1 MKNDRQQIQEY
12 KRVVQETYINI
23 EAEER
28 TIKACQKIMREQSMQ
43 KQSVRASY
51 FEFLYEQ
58 SGFIQKR
65 WWLLQ
70 GGVLLGMWF
79 WLHSYM
85 TDWTDMMRLMGI
97 AATLFVVLIIPEIWK
112 NKKNGAIEVEQAS
125 YYTLHQICAA
135 RMLLFAAVDF
145 LIVMVFLGAA
155 YRTTTLSLTDLVTN
169 FLLPVNVSCCI
180 CFRTLYSKWEKSEYV
195 AVLLCLVWVAVWM
208 MIVANEA
215 IYQKIAA
222 PVWISLLLLTF
233 AYFVFCIQ
241 KSLVFDEKN
250 LEDLTYEIRT

>member
-12 KRVVQETYINI
+12 KRVVQETCINK

-28 TIKACQKIMREQSMQ
+28 TIKECQKIMKEQCMQ
-43 KQSVRASY
+43 QSNRASY

-85 TDWTDMMRLMGI
+85 MDWTDMMRLLGI

-112 NKKNGAIEVEQAS
+112 NKRNGAIEIEQAS
-125 YYTLHQICAA
+125 YYTLRQICAA
-135 RMLLFAAVDF
+135 RMLLFAAVDL
-145 LIVMVFLGAA
+145 LIVTVFLGAT
-155 YRTTTLSLTDLVTN
+155 YRTTALSLTDLVTN

-208 MIVANEA
+208 MVVANDA
-215 IYQKIAA
+215 IYHKIAT
-222 PVWISLLLLTF
+222 PVRGSLLLLTF

-241 KSLVFDEKN
+241 KSLAFDEKS
-250 LEDLTYEIRT
+250 LEDLTYEIRA

>member
-1 MKNDRQQIQEY
+1 MKNDRQQIREY
-12 KRVVQETYINI
+12 KRVVQGTCINK

-28 TIKACQKIMREQSMQ
+28 TIKACRKIIKKQSRQEQS
-43 KQSVRASY
+43 SRASY

-70 GGVLLGMWF
+70 GGVLFGMWF

-85 TDWTDMMRLMGI
+85 TDWTDRMRLLGI

-112 NKKNGAIEVEQAS
+112 NKRNGAIEIEQTS
-125 YYTLHQICAA
+125 YYTLRQICAA
-135 RMLLFAAVDF
+135 RMLLFAAVDL

-155 YRTTTLSLTDLVTN
+155 YRTTALSLTDLVTN
-169 FLLPVNVSCCI
+169 FLLPVNVSGGI

-222 PVWISLLLLTF
+222 PVWIGLILLTL
-233 AYFVFCIQ
+233 AYFIFCIQ
-241 KSLVFDEKN
+241 KSLTFGEKS
-250 LEDLTYEIRT
+250 LEDLTYEIRA